1 MSHLQKSFLDQLN
14 SECDLNA
21 AAAKVLL
28 WLGPGPDCALLFC
41 LNNF

>member
-1 MSHLQKSFLDQLN
+1 MISHLQKSFLDQLN

-28 WLGPGPDCALLFC
+28 FGWAPALTVRGRFA
-41 LNNF
+41 